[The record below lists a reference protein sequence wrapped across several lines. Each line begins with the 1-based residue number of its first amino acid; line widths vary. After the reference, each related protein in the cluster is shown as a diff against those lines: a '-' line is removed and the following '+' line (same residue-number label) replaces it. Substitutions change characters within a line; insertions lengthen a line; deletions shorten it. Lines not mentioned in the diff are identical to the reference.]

1 MEVDAEGGVDVFG
14 DHAAR
19 AEDVGPLVL
28 GPPRRAWRDDV
39 GAATTLG
46 DFSDQKSLAPDGAND
61 ETDALEPSLSCR
73 TETANGSERVDDLDD
88 LDSCL
93 LVPAGLNRHLRDY
106 QREGVRFLYR
116 LFASGKG
123 GVLADDM
130 GLGKTV
136 QTVAYLGSVLRSPVA
151 IREASATKKP
161 LLALVVCPTSVLTN
175 WEAELRKWG
184 DAMGEGPLENSRG
197 LADRPDARDETFRVA
212 RVHGDAKREQ
222 WARIVAT
229 VELAVDGA
237 TARACVPA
245 NVALTSYDTFRLN
258 AAQFAEVPWTTCVFD
273 EAHKLK
279 NEKALVYAAAAR
291 LPKCAISPR
300 VGLTG
305 TIMQNT
311 YDELWCLLD
320 WACPGSLGE
329 AKAFREYYSSKMQL
343 GQRHGASE
351 YELGVARE
359 RANELKKLLRKY
371 VLTRKKKDVLRD
383 ALPSKADNVV
393 FCELAPLQLRVY
405 RRLLDTVEFS
415 LLARADEPC
424 DCESGER
431 RARCCHRMPPEGEP
445 APLWECYH
453 RVDLGDRAHEDGG
466 CKMCPYCLVLPCMTI
481 LAKVSN
487 HLELLKPDP
496 ALAQTDPHK
505 FQIQTLVAE
514 MALGEDAGMLGG
526 ADRPDGDFQRLSST
540 QHCGKLAA
548 LEKLLRLWHRQ
559 NDKVLVFSVSTRLL
573 DILER
578 FMTRHGYVFSR
589 LDGSTN
595 QKHRQTVVD
604 DFNASRS
611 TFAFLLSTR
620 AGGVGLNIVSA
631 NRVVIFDPNW
641 NPALDLQAQDRSY
654 RIGQRRDVDVYRLLT
669 SGTLEELVYQRQVY
683 KQQQSN
689 VAVDGVEERRYFE
702 GVQGDKEQKGE
713 LFGVANVFA
722 EVARGKH
729 VRMKEL
735 VERERRAGEG
745 DGDGNEHEGAP
756 AGPPRYR
763 VEKARDRPAE
773 PRATSDERRGADG
786 AKNVAREGGATGAAE
801 ADSRPG
807 EADGVLYEHRHDRIV
822 GTTTEAERQRSRRA
836 VLAARRREDRER
848 TERGAAAETGA
859 ERARRAGKR
868 VRERFDGDGGGGGGG
883 GGDASSDPRARAAAA
898 ALSRAAAETPEA
910 CDARDADDVVAALAA
925 HEGVSVAEMGR
936 RLLSGSTGDRAAM
949 LRAFLVAKRADTGVM
964 LFH

>member
-46 DFSDQKSLAPDGAND
+46 DFSFSDQKSLASDGAND
-61 ETDALEPSLSCR
+61 GPTDALEPSLSCR
-73 TETANGSERVDDLDD
+73 TERVEIDDLDD

-161 LLALVVCPTSVLTN
+161 LLALVVCPTSVLAN

-735 VERERRAGEG
+735 VERERRAEEG

-756 AGPPRYR
+756 AAPPGTAWRRRGTGRRSRERRAMSDAARTAPKMSREKAARPARRRRTRGPARRTACCTSTGTTASSARPPRR
-763 VEKARDRPAE
+763 SASE
-773 PRATSDERRGADG
+773 
-786 AKNVAREGGATGAAE
+786 AA
-801 ADSRPG
+801 APC
-807 EADGVLYEHRHDRIV
+807 
-822 GTTTEAERQRSRRA
+822 SRRA
-836 VLAARRREDRER
+836 SGRIGSEPRGAPRRKPAPSARDARGSACESVLTETAAVAVVVAATRRRILALARRRRR
-848 TERGAAAETGA
+848 F
-859 ERARRAGKR
+859 RARRRKR
-868 VRERFDGDGGGGGGG
+868 PRLATRATRMTWWPRSPRTRASLWRRW
-883 GGDASSDPRARAAAA
+883 GGDCSPVRRATARRRCARFSSPNAP
-898 ALSRAAAETPEA
+898 TP
-910 CDARDADDVVAALAA
+910 
-925 HEGVSVAEMGR
+925 G
-936 RLLSGSTGDRAAM
+936 
-949 LRAFLVAKRADTGVM
+949 
-964 LFH
+964 

>member
-1 MEVDAEGGVDVFG
+1 
-14 DHAAR
+14 
-19 AEDVGPLVL
+19 
-28 GPPRRAWRDDV
+28 
-39 GAATTLG
+39 
-46 DFSDQKSLAPDGAND
+46 
-61 ETDALEPSLSCR
+61 
-73 TETANGSERVDDLDD
+73 
-88 LDSCL
+88 
-93 LVPAGLNRHLRDY
+93 
-106 QREGVRFLYR
+106 
-116 LFASGKG
+116 
-123 GVLADDM
+123 
-130 GLGKTV
+130 
-136 QTVAYLGSVLRSPVA
+136 
-151 IREASATKKP
+151 
-161 LLALVVCPTSVLTN
+161 
-175 WEAELRKWG
+175 
-184 DAMGEGPLENSRG
+184 
-197 LADRPDARDETFRVA
+197 
-212 RVHGDAKREQ
+212 
-222 WARIVAT
+222 
-229 VELAVDGA
+229 
-237 TARACVPA
+237 
-245 NVALTSYDTFRLN
+245 
-258 AAQFAEVPWTTCVFD
+258 
-273 EAHKLK
+273 
-279 NEKALVYAAAAR
+279 
-291 LPKCAISPR
+291 
-300 VGLTG
+300 
-305 TIMQNT
+305 MQNT

-383 ALPSKADNVV
+383 VMPSKADNVV

-431 RARCCHRMPPEGEP
+431 RARCCHRMPPEGQP

-453 RVDLGDRAHEDGG
+453 SVELGDRAHEDGG

-496 ALAQTDPHK
+496 ALAQTDPYK

-514 MALGEDAGMLGG
+514 MALGEDARMLGG

-540 QHCGKLAA
+540 RHCGKLAA
-548 LEKLLRLWHRQ
+548 LEKLLRLWHGQ

-589 LDGSTN
+589 LDGTTN

-689 VAVDGVEERRYFE
+689 VAVEGVEERRYFE

-729 VRMKEL
+729 VRMREL

-745 DGDGNEHEGAP
+745 DADGNEHEGATVALP
-756 AGPPRYR
+756 GYR
-763 VEKARDRPAE
+763 VEKARDTLPE

-786 AKNVAREGGATGAAE
+786 AQNVAREGGATGAAE

-807 EADGVLYEHRHDRIV
+807 EADGVLYEHRHDSIV
-822 GTTTEAERQRSRRA
+822 GTTTEAERERSRRA
-836 VLAARRREDRER
+836 VLAARQQEDRER

-868 VRERFDGDGGGGGGG
+868 ARERFDGDGGGGGGG
-883 GGDASSDPRARAAAA
+883 DASSGPGARAAAA
-898 ALSRAAAETPEA
+898 ALSRAAADTPEA
-910 CDARDADDVVAALAA
+910 RDARDADDVVAALAA

-936 RLLSGSTGDRAAM
+936 RLLSGSTGDRAAT

>member
-14 DHAAR
+14 DHTAR

-39 GAATTLG
+39 GAATTQSAR
-46 DFSDQKSLAPDGAND
+46 DCFASDGAND
-61 ETDALEPSLSCR
+61 DT
-73 TETANGSERVDDLDD
+73 D
-88 LDSCL
+88 LDSSL
-93 LVPAGLNRHLRDY
+93 FVPAGLNRHLRDY

-136 QTVAYLGSVLRSPVA
+136 QTVAFLGAVLRSPVA
-151 IREASATKKP
+151 LREASVTKRP

-175 WEAELRKWG
+175 WEAELRRWG
-184 DAMGEGPLENSRG
+184 DAMGPLDDSGGGQAEV
-197 LADRPDARDETFRVA
+197 LTDARDETFRVA

-222 WARIVAT
+222 WARIVAA

-237 TARACVPA
+237 TTRACVPA

-383 ALPSKADNVV
+383 VMPSKADNVV

-431 RARCCHRMPPEGEP
+431 RARCCHRMPPEGQP

-453 RVDLGDRAHEDGG
+453 SVDLGDRAHEDGG

-514 MALGEDAGMLGG
+514 MALGEDARMLGG

-540 QHCGKLAA
+540 RHCGKLAA
-548 LEKLLRLWHRQ
+548 LEKLLRLWHGQ

-589 LDGSTN
+589 LDGTTN

-689 VAVDGVEERRYFE
+689 VAVEGVEERRYFE

-729 VRMKEL
+729 VRMREL

-745 DGDGNEHEGAP
+745 DGDGHEHEGATV
-756 AGPPRYR
+756 ALPRYR
-763 VEKARDRPAE
+763 VEKARDTPAE
-773 PRATSDERRGADG
+773 PSATSDERRGADG
-786 AKNVAREGGATGAAE
+786 AQNVAREGGATGAAE

-822 GTTTEAERQRSRRA
+822 GETTAAERERSRRA
-836 VLAARRREDRER
+836 VLAARQREDREQ

-868 VRERFDGDGGGGGGG
+868 ARERFDGDGGGGGGG
-883 GGDASSDPRARAAAA
+883 GGDASSGPGARAAAA
-898 ALSRAAAETPEA
+898 ALSRAAADTPEA
-910 CDARDADDVVAALAA
+910 RDARDADDVVAALAA

-936 RLLSGSTGDRAAM
+936 RLLSGSTGDRAAT

>member
-1 MEVDAEGGVDVFG
+1 MERDAFQSRDARDDARVALTKPKTTSCIQTNAKRNQAPVEVDADGGVDAFG
-14 DHAAR
+14 DRTAR

-28 GPPRRAWRDDV
+28 GPPYRRWCDDV
-39 GAATTLG
+39 GAAPSFA
-46 DFSDQKSLAPDGAND
+46 DDRERSSNDDSSNDLA
-61 ETDALEPSLSCR
+61 
-73 TETANGSERVDDLDD
+73 
-88 LDSCL
+88 SCL
-93 LVPAGLNRHLRDY
+93 FVPAGLNRHLREY

-136 QTVAYLGSVLRSPVA
+136 QTVAYLGAVLRSPVA
-151 IREASATKKP
+151 IREARSSARP

-175 WEAELRKWG
+175 WEAELRRWG
-184 DAMGEGPLENSRG
+184 EAIGPLDRSLLG
-197 LADRPDARDETFRVA
+197 MADATDDARDETFRVA
-212 RVHGDAKREQ
+212 RVHGDTKQEQ
-222 WARIVAT
+222 WARVAAT

-237 TARACVPA
+237 TARACIPA

-258 AAQFAEVPWTTCVFD
+258 AQQFAATPWTCCVFD

-279 NEKALVYAAAAR
+279 NEKALVYAAAKK
-291 LPKCAISPR
+291 LPRCETAPR

-320 WACPGSLGE
+320 WACPGSLG
-329 AKAFREYYSSKMQL
+329 ALNLFREHYSSKMQL

-359 RANELKKLLRKY
+359 RARELKHLLRKY
-371 VLTRKKKDVLRD
+371 VLTRKKRDVLRD
-383 ALPSKADNVV
+383 ALPSKVDNVV

-405 RRLLDTVEFS
+405 RRLLDTPEFS
-415 LLARADEPC
+415 LLARADESC
-424 DCESGER
+424 DCGSGER
-431 RARCCHRMPPEGEP
+431 RARCCHRLPPDGEP

-453 RVDLGDRAHEDGG
+453 DVDLGEREHEEGG
-466 CKMCPYCLVLPCMTI
+466 CKMCPYCLILPCMTI

-505 FQIQTLVAE
+505 FRIQTLVAD
-514 MALGEDAGMLGG
+514 MALGEDARLLGG
-526 ADRPDGDFQRLSST
+526 ADRPDGDFHRLSSSR
-540 QHCGKLAA
+540 HCGKLAA
-548 LEKLLRLWHRQ
+548 LEKLMRLWHAQ

-573 DILER
+573 DVLER

-595 QKHRQTVVD
+595 QKHRQTAVD

-702 GVQGDKEQKGE
+702 GVQGDKERTGE

-729 VRMKEL
+729 VRTRAL
-735 VERERRAGEG
+735 VERERGAEG
-745 DGDGNEHEGAP
+745 SESADRPADEGAP
-756 AGPPRYR
+756 LPARGAYR
-763 VEKARDRPAE
+763 VERARDRPA
-773 PRATSDERRGADG
+773 PADG
-786 AKNVAREGGATGAAE
+786 ARASRLDTARVSAE
-801 ADSRPG
+801 TRADSRPG

-822 GTTTEAERQRSRRA
+822 GATTAAERERGCRA
-836 VLAARRREDRER
+836 AIAARRREDRAQR
-848 TERGAAAETGA
+848 TGAATEPGA
-859 ERARRAGKR
+859 ERTRRASKR
-868 VRERFDGDGGGGGGG
+868 ARERSTVAGETR
-883 GGDASSDPRARAAAA
+883 GGDAASGPRARAAAA
-898 ALSRAAAETPEA
+898 ASSSAAAESPEA
-910 CDARDADDVVAALAA
+910 REARDADDVVAALAVR
-925 HEGVSVAEMGR
+925 EGVSPAEMGR
-936 RLLSGSTGDRAAM
+936 KLLAGSTGDRAAT
-949 LRAFLVAKRADTGVM
+949 LRAFLVSKRADTGVM

>member
-28 GPPRRAWRDDV
+28 GPPRRSEDVDAQGATVADEPLREWRERERFF
-39 GAATTLG
+39 GRAS
-46 DFSDQKSLAPDGAND
+46 SDEPLLSSLF
-61 ETDALEPSLSCR
+61 
-73 TETANGSERVDDLDD
+73 
-88 LDSCL
+88 
-93 LVPAGLNRHLRDY
+93 VPAGLNRHLREY

-136 QTVAYLGSVLRSPVA
+136 QTVAFLGSVLRSPVA
-151 IREASATKKP
+151 IREARASARP
-161 LLALVVCPTSVLTN
+161 LLALVVCPTSVIAN
-175 WEAELRKWG
+175 WEAELRRWG
-184 DAMGEGPLENSRG
+184 EAIGPPDPAHRSADPDGVEGSEP
-197 LADRPDARDETFRVA
+197 FRVA
-212 RVHGDAKREQ
+212 RVHGDCKREQ
-222 WARIVAT
+222 WARVVAT

-258 AAQFAEVPWTTCVFD
+258 AEQFAETPWTTCVFD

-279 NEKALVYAAAAR
+279 NDKALVYAAAKR
-291 LPKCAISPR
+291 LPSPRISPR

-329 AKAFREYYSSKMQL
+329 LKAFREHYSSKMQL

-351 YELGVARE
+351 YELGVART
-359 RANELKKLLRKY
+359 RARELKALLRRY
-371 VLTRKKKDVLRD
+371 VLTRKKRDVLRD
-383 ALPSKADNVV
+383 ALPSKVDNVV
-393 FCELAPLQLRVY
+393 FCELAPTQLRVY
-405 RRLLDTVEFS
+405 RRLLDTAEFS

-431 RARCCHRMPPEGEP
+431 RARCCHRLPPEGEP
-445 APLWECYH
+445 APLWAQYH
-453 RVDLGDRAHEDGG
+453 SGDLGERAHEEGG
-466 CKMCPYCLVLPCMTI
+466 CVMCPYCLVLPCMTI

-496 ALAQTDPHK
+496 ALENTDPHK
-505 FQIQTLVAE
+505 FRIQSLVAE
-514 MALGEDAGMLGG
+514 MALGEDARLLGG
-526 ADRPDGDFQRLSST
+526 ADRPDGDFTRLSSSA
-540 QHCGKLAA
+540 HCGKLAA
-548 LEKLLRLWHRQ
+548 LEKLLRLWHAQ

-573 DILER
+573 DVLER
-578 FMTRHGYVFSR
+578 FMTRNGYVFSR
-589 LDGSTN
+589 LDGSTST
-595 QKHRQTVVD
+595 KHRQSVVD

-641 NPALDLQAQDRSY
+641 NPALDLQAQDRAF

-729 VRMKEL
+729 VRMREL
-735 VERERRAGEG
+735 VEREREAEEG
-745 DGDGNEHEGAP
+745 DEKRKKGVSEGDEGDEGAP
-756 AGPPRYR
+756 RSARGSFR
-763 VEKARDRPAE
+763 VEKARDQPGSAGGPA
-773 PRATSDERRGADG
+773 RATTPLPA
-786 AKNVAREGGATGAAE
+786 AAE
-801 ADSRPG
+801 GEAAAQADSRPG

-822 GTTTEAERQRSRRA
+822 GTTTSAERERSRRA
-836 VLAARRREDRER
+836 VLVARQHEDR
-848 TERGAAAETGA
+848 GA
-859 ERARRAGKR
+859 EEQRTSANDFNAEPSARRAGKR
-868 VRERFDGDGGGGGGG
+868 ARETLSTKRFV
-883 GGDASSDPRARAAAA
+883 GGDERSAADSRARVAAS
-898 ALSRAAAETPEA
+898 SRAAADTPEA
-910 CDARDADDVVAALAA
+910 RDARDADDVVAALAA
-925 HEGVSVAEMGR
+925 HEGVSLAEMGR
-936 RLLSGSTGDRAAM
+936 KLLAGSTADRAAL

>member
-1 MEVDAEGGVDVFG
+1 MEVDAEGGVDAFG
-14 DHAAR
+14 DRAAR

-28 GPPRRAWRDDV
+28 GPPRRRWSDDV
-39 GAATTLG
+39 GAAPTFA
-46 DFSDQKSLAPDGAND
+46 DERERASSDDSSAD
-61 ETDALEPSLSCR
+61 LS
-73 TETANGSERVDDLDD
+73 SHLF
-88 LDSCL
+88 
-93 LVPAGLNRHLRDY
+93 VPAGLNRHLREY

-136 QTVAYLGSVLRSPVA
+136 QTIAYLGAVLRSPVA
-151 IREASATKKP
+151 IREARLSARP

-175 WEAELRKWG
+175 WEAELRRWG
-184 DAMGEGPLENSRG
+184 EAMGPLDRHLLG
-197 LADRPDARDETFRVA
+197 LVDEAADAHAETFNVA
-212 RVHGDAKREQ
+212 RVHGDTKREQ
-222 WARIVAT
+222 WARVAAT

-258 AAQFAEVPWTTCVFD
+258 AQQFAATPWTCCVFD

-279 NEKALVYAAAAR
+279 NEKALVYAAAKT
-291 LPKCAISPR
+291 LPNCENTPR

-320 WACPGSLGE
+320 WACPGSLG
-329 AKAFREYYSSKMQL
+329 ALNLFREHYSSKMQL

-359 RANELKKLLRKY
+359 RARELKHLLRKY
-371 VLTRKKKDVLRD
+371 VLTRKKKEVLRD
-383 ALPSKADNVV
+383 ALPSKVDNVV

-405 RRLLDTVEFS
+405 RRLLDTPEFS

-431 RARCCHRMPPEGEP
+431 RARCCYRQPPGGEP
-445 APLWECYH
+445 APLWASYH
-453 RVDLGDRAHEDGG
+453 DEEGG
-466 CKMCPYCLVLPCMTI
+466 CPMCPYCLVLPCMTI

-496 ALAQTDPHK
+496 ALAQTDPDK
-505 FQIQTLVAE
+505 FRVQTLVAD
-514 MALGEDAGMLGG
+514 MALGEDAALLGG
-526 ADRPDGDFQRLSST
+526 ADRPDGDFHRLSSSR
-540 QHCGKLAA
+540 HCGKLAA
-548 LEKLLRLWHRQ
+548 LEKLMRLWHAQ

-573 DILER
+573 DVLER

-702 GVQGDKEQKGE
+702 GVQGDKARTGE

-722 EVARGKH
+722 EVAQGKH
-729 VRMKEL
+729 VRMRAL
-735 VERERRAGEG
+735 VERERGAERGSENAENAADEG
-745 DGDGNEHEGAP
+745 SGSLPAP
-756 AGPPRYR
+756 RPSYR
-763 VEKARDRPAE
+763 VERARDQPAE
-773 PRATSDERRGADG
+773 KAADG
-786 AKNVAREGGATGAAE
+786 ALVPQPDAAPGE
-801 ADSRPG
+801 AETRVDSRPG

-822 GTTTEAERQRSRRA
+822 GETTAAERERSRRA
-836 VLAARRREDRER
+836 VLAARQREDRER
-848 TERGAAAETGA
+848 RTGAAAEPGA

-868 VRERFDGDGGGGGGG
+868 AREHSNVAKEAR
-883 GGDASSDPRARAAAA
+883 GGDAVAGPRARAAAA
-898 ALSRAAAETPEA
+898 ATSRAAADTPEA
-910 CDARDADDVVAALAA
+910 RDARDADDVVAALAA
-925 HEGVSVAEMGR
+925 HEGVSLAEMGR
-936 RLLSGSTGDRAAM
+936 KLLAGSTGDRAAT
-949 LRAFLVAKRADTGVM
+949 LRAFLVSKRADTGVM

>member
-1 MEVDAEGGVDVFG
+1 MPR
-14 DHAAR
+14 AR
-19 AEDVGPLVL
+19 EDVGPLVL
-28 GPPRRAWRDDV
+28 GPPRRSEDV
-39 GAATTLG
+39 GAGATVADEREWRERERFFG
-46 DFSDQKSLAPDGAND
+46 SSDEPLLSSLF
-61 ETDALEPSLSCR
+61 
-73 TETANGSERVDDLDD
+73 
-88 LDSCL
+88 
-93 LVPAGLNRHLRDY
+93 VPAGLNRHLREY

-136 QTVAYLGSVLRSPVA
+136 QTVAFLGSVLRSPVA
-151 IREASATKKP
+151 IREARASARP
-161 LLALVVCPTSVLTN
+161 LLALVVCPTSVIAN
-175 WEAELRKWG
+175 WEAELRRWG
-184 DAMGEGPLENSRG
+184 EAIGPLDPAHRS
-197 LADRPDARDETFRVA
+197 ADPDGVEGSEPFRVA
-212 RVHGDAKREQ
+212 RVHGDCKREQ
-222 WARIVAT
+222 WARVVAT

-258 AAQFAEVPWTTCVFD
+258 AEQFAETPWTTCVFD

-279 NEKALVYAAAAR
+279 NDKALVYAAAKR
-291 LPKCAISPR
+291 LPSPRISPR

-329 AKAFREYYSSKMQL
+329 LKAFREHYSSKMQL

-351 YELGVARE
+351 YELGVART
-359 RANELKKLLRKY
+359 RARELKALLRRY
-371 VLTRKKKDVLRD
+371 VLTRKKRDVLRD
-383 ALPSKADNVV
+383 ALPSKVDNVV
-393 FCELAPLQLRVY
+393 FCELAPTQLRVY
-405 RRLLDTVEFS
+405 RRLLDTAEFS

-431 RARCCHRMPPEGEP
+431 RARCCHRLPPEGEP
-445 APLWECYH
+445 APLWAQYH
-453 RVDLGDRAHEDGG
+453 SGDLGERAHEEGG
-466 CKMCPYCLVLPCMTI
+466 CVMCPYCLVLPCMTI

-496 ALAQTDPHK
+496 ALENTDPHK
-505 FQIQTLVAE
+505 FRIQSLVAE
-514 MALGEDAGMLGG
+514 MALGEDARLLGG
-526 ADRPDGDFQRLSST
+526 ADRPDGDFTRLSSSA
-540 QHCGKLAA
+540 HCGKLAA
-548 LEKLLRLWHRQ
+548 LEKLLRLWHAQ

-573 DILER
+573 DVLER
-578 FMTRHGYVFSR
+578 FMTRNGYVFSR
-589 LDGSTN
+589 LDGSTST
-595 QKHRQTVVD
+595 KHRQSVVD

-641 NPALDLQAQDRSY
+641 NPALDLQAQDRAF

-729 VRMKEL
+729 VRMREL
-735 VERERRAGEG
+735 VEREREAEEG
-745 DGDGNEHEGAP
+745 
-756 AGPPRYR
+756 
-763 VEKARDRPAE
+763 
-773 PRATSDERRGADG
+773 DERRKRRLRGRRGRRGRAAFRARLVPRGEGAG
-786 AKNVAREGGATGAAE
+786 PAGISRGTGAR
-801 ADSRPG
+801 D
-807 EADGVLYEHRHDRIV
+807 D
-822 GTTTEAERQRSRRA
+822 
-836 VLAARRREDRER
+836 AA
-848 TERGAAAETGA
+848 
-859 ERARRAGKR
+859 
-868 VRERFDGDGGGGGGG
+868 GGGGGGRG
-883 GGDASSDPRARAAAA
+883 GG
-898 ALSRAAAETPEA
+898 
-910 CDARDADDVVAALAA
+910 
-925 HEGVSVAEMGR
+925 
-936 RLLSGSTGDRAAM
+936 TG
-949 LRAFLVAKRADTGVM
+949 
-964 LFH
+964 